1 MNPTMMKTFNSL
13 VFLIIFLFPFFVYGE
28 EFSISTKNNLILE
41 LRPGQ
46 KVTAG
51 FMDITVSENVNII
64 KIESKLID
72 NIEAHSMIM
81 DGEIM
86 KMRKIKPELKKNIEY
101 KFQPGGD
108 HLMFYNV
115 SEKLK
120 KGDNINLLFTFELKN
135 QKRLSKSIQFKVK

>member
-64 KIESKLID
+64 KIESKLIG

-108 HLMFYNV
+108 HLRFYNV

>member
-1 MNPTMMKTFNSL
+1 MMKTFNSL

-64 KIESKLID
+64 KIESKLIG

-86 KMRKIKPELKKNIEY
+86 KMRKIKPELKKNIE
-101 KFQPGGD
+101 
-108 HLMFYNV
+108 
-115 SEKLK
+115 
-120 KGDNINLLFTFELKN
+120 
-135 QKRLSKSIQFKVK
+135 

>member
-1 MNPTMMKTFNSL
+1 MMKTFNSL

-64 KIESKLID
+64 KIESKLIG

-86 KMRKIKPELKKNIEY
+86 KMRKILPQLVKNKKY
-101 KFQPGGD
+101 KFKPGGN
-108 HLMFYNV
+108 HLMFFDIERSLNV
-115 SEKLK
+115 
-120 KGDNINLLFTFELKN
+120 GDNINLKFTFQLKN
-135 QKRLSKSIQFKVK
+135 KKLLQKSIQFKVK